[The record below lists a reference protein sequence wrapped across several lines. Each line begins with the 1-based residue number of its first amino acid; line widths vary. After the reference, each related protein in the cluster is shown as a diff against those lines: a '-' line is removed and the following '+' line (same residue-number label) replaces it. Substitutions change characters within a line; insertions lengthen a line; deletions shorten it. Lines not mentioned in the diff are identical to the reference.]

1 MLAVPVG
8 TEVVTVTAK
17 LPNVT
22 PVPFP
27 QTLLGVTVTFPEVDP
42 HVTVIEL
49 LPCPAVMLAP
59 AGTVHV

>member
-1 MLAVPVG
+1 VF
-8 TEVVTVTAK
+8 TVTAK

-22 PVPFP
+22 PVPLP
-27 QTLLGVTVTFPEVDP
+27 HTLLGVTVTFPEVDP

-59 AGTVHV
+59 DGTVHV